1 MRRLRSLL
9 VVVLG
14 SLLFAAAGYGA
25 ALVLAPPRGDS
36 GPPPEAAPVTAE
48 VERRRL
54 DSTLVVRG
62 DAAFASPEEL
72 VVRVG
77 VELPVVTG
85 TPLRVGD
92 SVASGDV
99 VVEVAGRPVIALPG
113 RLPPYRDLH
122 VGDVGPDVAQLE
134 VALAALGLD
143 VGTVDDELTEAT
155 ARAVAD
161 LYDRVDHTPPAEVD
175 AAPGAAEAAPD
186 PADDGAV
193 EGAADGPPAVVLPM
207 SEVTFATSLPR
218 RVDRAPARVGGP
230 LPEQTFLL
238 SDSDLVVSV
247 DLTAADADLL
257 RAGMR
262 ARVTVPGGRALRGRL
277 GPVRRTGT
285 GARTTVRL
293 PTLSPGRTRAVRGA
307 NVKVSVP
314 LGSSGGPVLV
324 VPLAALSTDAAGT
337 VRVVRVDDGDT
348 EAVEVVVGLAADGY
362 AEVTPRD
369 ADELAE
375 GDDVVVGA

>member
-14 SLLFAAAGYGA
+14 SLVFAAGGYGA
-25 ALVLAPPRGDS
+25 ALVLAPARDDA
-36 GPPPEAAPVTAE
+36 GPPPEAAPVTAD

-62 DAAFASPEEL
+62 DAAFAAPEEL

-92 SVASGDV
+92 TVASGDV

-113 RLPPYRDLH
+113 RLPPYRDLK

-134 VALAALGLD
+134 SGLTALGLD
-143 VGTVDDELTEAT
+143 VGTVDDELTDAT
-155 ARAVAD
+155 AAAVAD
-161 LYDRVDHTPPAEVD
+161 LYERVDHTPPAE
-175 AAPGAAEAAPD
+175 AEAPEPAEDAPD
-186 PADDGAV
+186 PGSG
-193 EGAADGPPAVVLPM
+193 GAAGGASGGPPPVVLPM
-207 SEVTFATSLPR
+207 SEVTFASSLPR

-230 LPEQTFLL
+230 LPEQPFLL

-247 DLTAADADLL
+247 DLSTADADLL

-262 ARVTVPGGRALRGRL
+262 VRVAAPGGRALRGRL
-277 GPVRRTGT
+277 GPVRSTGT
-285 GARTTVRL
+285 GARTTVLL
-293 PTLSPGRTRAVRGA
+293 PALSPGRTRAVRGA

-314 LGSSGGPVLV
+314 LGSSGGRVLV

-337 VRVVRVDDGDT
+337 VRVVRVEGGDT
-348 EAVEVVVGLAADGY
+348 ETVEVVVGLAADGY
-362 AEVTPRD
+362 AEVTPQE
-369 ADELAE
+369 ADTLAE

>member
-1 MRRLRSLL
+1 
-9 VVVLG
+9 
-14 SLLFAAAGYGA
+14 
-25 ALVLAPPRGDS
+25 
-36 GPPPEAAPVTAE
+36 
-48 VERRRL
+48 
-54 DSTLVVRG
+54 VRG

-92 SVASGDV
+92 SVGSGDV

-113 RLPPYRDLH
+113 RLPPYRDLR

-134 VALAALGLD
+134 TALAALGLD

-155 ARAVAD
+155 AGAVAD
-161 LYDRVDHTPPAEVD
+161 LYDRVDHTPPADVEP
-175 AAPGAAEAAPD
+175 PGAGDAPPGPPAGGGNRGPDD
-186 PADDGAV
+186 PDDGAA
-193 EGAADGPPAVVLPM
+193 GAPPAVVLPM

-218 RVDRAPARVGGP
+218 RVDRAPARVGAL
-230 LPEQTFLL
+230 LPEQPFLL

-247 DLTAADADLL
+247 DLSAADADLV

-262 ARVTVPGGRALRGRL
+262 ALVTTPGGRTVRGRL

-293 PTLSPGRTRAVRGA
+293 PPLSPERVRAVRGA

-314 LGSSGGPVLV
+314 LGSSGGRVLV

-337 VRVVRVDDGDT
+337 VRVVRVEGGDT
-348 EAVEVVVGLAADGY
+348 ETVEVVVGLVADGY
-362 AEVTPRD
+362 AEVTPRAPD
-369 ADELAE
+369 ALAE